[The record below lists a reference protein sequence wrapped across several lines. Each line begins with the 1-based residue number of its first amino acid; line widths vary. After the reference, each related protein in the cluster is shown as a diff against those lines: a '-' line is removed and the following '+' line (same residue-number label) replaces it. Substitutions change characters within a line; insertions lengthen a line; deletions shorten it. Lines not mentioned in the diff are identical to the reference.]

1 MEIPRENE
9 LIGTNV
15 HFCAT
20 CDGAFYKGK
29 KVLVIGGGNSGFEEG
44 LFLTKFASQVD
55 IVEFA
60 SEVKASQLLQD
71 KVAKMPNMTVTV
83 NHAVKE
89 FKTENNRLKRV
100 VVQDRATGE
109 LKEWQYDGIF
119 VFIGLSPNSDLVKE
133 KVETDRLGFVITDK
147 SLMTDLPGLFA
158 AGDVRLGSTKQA
170 ASAAG
175 EGATAALMI
184 REYLKEV
191 G

>member
-1 MEIPRENE
+1 M
-9 LIGTNV
+9 
-15 HFCAT
+15 
-20 CDGAFYKGK
+20 
-29 KVLVIGGGNSGFEEG
+29 IGGGNSGFEKG

-55 IVEFA
+55 IVEYSPEA
-60 SEVKASQLLQD
+60 KASRLLQD

-89 FKTENNRLKRV
+89 FKAENNRLKSV
-100 VVQDRATGE
+100 VVEDRETGE
-109 LKEWQYDGIF
+109 LKEWQYDGVF
-119 VFIGLSPNSDLVKE
+119 VFISLSPNSDLVKD
-133 KVETDRLGFVITDK
+133 KVVTDQFGFVITDS
-147 SLMTDLPGLFA
+147 SLMTNLPGLFA

-175 EGATAALMI
+175 EGATVALMI